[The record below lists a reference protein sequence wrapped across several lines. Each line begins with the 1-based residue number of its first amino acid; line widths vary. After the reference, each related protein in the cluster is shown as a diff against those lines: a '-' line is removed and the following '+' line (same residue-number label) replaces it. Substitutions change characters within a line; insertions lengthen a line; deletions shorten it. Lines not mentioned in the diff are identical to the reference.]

1 MAIDADSVT
10 TEWNGQK
17 TVFRPIDAGGPPGPG
32 GPMPGPERPRPGPSM
47 AGGKQP
53 GMVVV
58 HSEAPP
64 MPGPQARRP
73 DIKVGPNLSEEEM
86 ARMKEKMEMVRKR

>member
-1 MAIDADSVT
+1 
-10 TEWNGQK
+10 
-17 TVFRPIDAGGPPGPG
+17 
-32 GPMPGPERPRPGPSM
+32 
-47 AGGKQP
+47 
-53 GMVVV
+53 
-58 HSEAPP
+58 